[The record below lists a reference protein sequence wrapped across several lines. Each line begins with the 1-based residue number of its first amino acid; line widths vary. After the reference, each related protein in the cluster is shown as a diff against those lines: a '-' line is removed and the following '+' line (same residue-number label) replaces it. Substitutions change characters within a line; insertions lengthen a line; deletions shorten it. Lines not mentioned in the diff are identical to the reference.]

1 MPETLRPQIRYSHD
15 HAAAPVPP
23 SSLDP
28 REARARARGEHDFR
42 DFQGSKCRNLY
53 SPAPVPP
60 RPLRARA
67 RGSTIFETFKA
78 QNAEMRPCPPPPA
91 PSSVSKC
98 RNLYSP
104 APVLPSSLDARE
116 ASARARGSTIFETFF
131 AQNAEICTPPRP
143 CPPVPEHGRTI
154 FEAQNAEICTDLREA
169 RAPARGSKAFKAQN
183 AEIYSPAPVPPAP
196 WSVSTIFETFRVQ
209 KAEICT
215 PST

>member
-1 MPETLRPQIRYSHD
+1 MPKSVLP
-15 HAAAPVPP
+15 
-23 SSLDP
+23 
-28 REARARARGEHDFR
+28 RARAPAPPESTGAGEYDFR
-42 DFQGSKCRNLY
+42 DVQGSKCRN
-53 SPAPVPP
+53 ATV
-60 RPLRARA
+60 
-67 RGSTIFETFKA
+67 
-78 QNAEMRPCPPPPA
+78 PPPPA